1 MHGAIMHAVLGHA
14 DCLLRGTGLFD
25 SATPVRR
32 PWWLLPVLML
42 VFAPVYGAVMGT
54 FGLDSAG
61 RLLQVTY
68 SAIKVPLL
76 LMATTALCLP
86 GFFVLN
92 TVCGLR
98 QDFAQAL
105 QAILAGQA
113 GLGIVLASLCPFT
126 RFFYFSSADY
136 NHALLFNAAAF
147 ALAAVGGQ
155 MVMFRYYRVLIR
167 QHAAHRIMLYAWL
180 VLYAF
185 VGIQMGWTL
194 RPFIGAPGIAV
205 TFFRDGPFTNAY
217 VVVARLIARVFL

>member
-1 MHGAIMHAVLGHA
+1 MYAVLGHVG
-14 DCLLRGTGLFD
+14 CLLRGTGPFD
-25 SATPVRR
+25 PAARVRR
-32 PWWLLPVLML
+32 PWWLLPVLI
-42 VFAPVYGAVMGT
+42 VAFGPIYGAIMGS

-61 RLLQVTY
+61 RLLQVTF
-68 SAIKVPLL
+68 SAVKVPLL

-86 GFFVLN
+86 AFFVLN

-98 QDFAQAL
+98 QEFGRAF

-113 GLGIVLASLCPFT
+113 GLSVVLASLCPLT

-136 NHALLFNAAAF
+136 NHALVFNAAAF

-155 MVMFRYYRVLIR
+155 MVMLRYYRLLICR
-167 QHAAHRIMLYAWL
+167 HPAHRIMLYAWL
-180 VLYAF
+180 ALYAF

-194 RPFIGAPGIAV
+194 RPFIGAPGMPV
-205 TFFRDGPFTNAY
+205 TFFREGPFTNAY